1 MTDNLM
7 LLTGASGYL
16 GGALARRYL
25 ERGDLGLVLLVR
37 TGQSREHIERHLGPL
52 AARARFV
59 VGDLASPNPFADLD
73 PALLPRITA
82 VVHGAAV
89 TRFNVEPDLATRVNV
104 EGTAKVVA
112 LARRC
117 GGLRSFGLV
126 STVYATGLAAGPLR
140 EEPAPDE
147 TEFANTYE
155 WSKWASERVV
165 AATDLP
171 WRILRVS
178 TVIADDD
185 SGTVGQHNAFHH
197 TLKLC
202 FHGLLPLLP
211 GRGDTPLYL
220 VTAEFAVDAIDAVM
234 SDSTASGVY
243 HIAHPPFSSITLD
256 RLLDVAFEQFA
267 QAPRFRQR
275 RIMRPLYADEESF
288 RLLVDGV
295 SPVAGGLVAQALGN
309 VAPFARQLYVHK
321 HIDNTRLRRVLCT
334 YPHPTPSGWSQKP
347 AGGSSSDGSARM
359 RHVEATLSRR
369 RPEHLAVAARAAAG
383 RREHHATA

>member
-1 MTDNLM
+1 MTGNLV

-25 ERGDLGLVLLVR
+25 QRGDLGLVLLVR
-37 TGQSREHIERHLGPL
+37 TRQNREDIERHLGPL
-52 AARARFV
+52 AAHARFV
-59 VGDLASPNPFADLD
+59 VGDLASLDPFADLD

-82 VVHGAAV
+82 VVHCAAV
-89 TRFNVEPDLATRVNV
+89 TRFNVEPELATSVNI

-117 GGLRSFGLV
+117 GALRSFGLV
-126 STVYATGLAAGPLR
+126 STVYATGLAAGPLY
-140 EEPAPDE
+140 EAPTPDG

-155 WSKWASERVV
+155 WSKCAAERLV
-165 AATDLP
+165 ATTDLP

-202 FHGLLPLLP
+202 FRGLLPLLP

-234 SDSTASGVY
+234 NAPNAGGVY
-243 HIAHPPFSSITLD
+243 HIAHPRGSSITLD
-256 RLLDVAFEQFA
+256 HLLDAAFEQFA
-267 QAPRFRQR
+267 RAPRFRRR
-275 RIMRPLYADEESF
+275 RILRPLYADEESF
-288 RLLVDGV
+288 RLLVEGV
-295 SPVAGGLVAQALGN
+295 SPAAGGLVARALGN

-321 HIDNTRLRRVLCT
+321 DVDNTRLRRVLPT
-334 YPHPTPSGWSQKP
+334 YAPPDPIRLVTDTCRRLVLGWEQP
-347 AGGSSSDGSARM
+347 DAPR
-359 RHVEATLSRR
+359 
-369 RPEHLAVAARAAAG
+369 
-383 RREHHATA
+383 

>member
-1 MTDNLM
+1 MTDNLV

-16 GGALARRYL
+16 GGALARRHL
-25 ERGDLGLVLLVR
+25 QRGDLGLVLLVR
-37 TGQSREHIERHLGPL
+37 TRQSRDDIERDLGPL

-59 VGDLASPNPFADLD
+59 VGDLASPNPFANLD

-82 VVHGAAV
+82 VVHAAAV
-89 TRFNVEPDLATRVNV
+89 TRFNVEPDLATKVNI

-117 GGLRSFGLV
+117 AGLSSFGLV

-155 WSKWASERVV
+155 WSKRAAEQLV

-234 SDSTASGVY
+234 NASTAGGIY
-243 HIAHPPFSSITLD
+243 HVAPPRSSSITLD
-256 RLLDVAFEQFA
+256 KLLDIAFEQFA
-267 QAPRFRQR
+267 QAPRFRRR
-275 RIMRPLYADEESF
+275 RILRPLYADEESF

-295 SPVAGGLVAQALGN
+295 SPVAGGLVARALDN

-321 HIDNTRLRRVLCT
+321 EIDNTRLRRVLRT
-334 YPHPTPSGWSQKP
+334 YTPPDPVRLVTDTCRRLVTGW
-347 AGGSSSDGSARM
+347 
-359 RHVEATLSRR
+359 E
-369 RPEHLAVAARAAAG
+369 RPDAPR
-383 RREHHATA
+383 